1 MRGRPPLP
9 APPAAPIPVV
19 SAVLVA
25 AAAAFVVTRLA
36 GLSGR
41 LTVAY
46 VGLSVALA
54 LGWAL
59 ALAARRSIRVLAAA
73 YLELDQALFASEQT
87 CDRLSLVNEALADAN
102 VGLRAAQI
110 AFAEL
115 LNLANERSN
124 GQMRA
129 LVEETGAELAEI
141 LTEQLRTAQRVH
153 D

>member
-1 MRGRPPLP
+1 MSV
-9 APPAAPIPVV
+9 A

-25 AAAAFVVTRLA
+25 AAAAVLVARLA
-36 GLSGR
+36 TLSGR
-41 LTVAY
+41 LTVAF
-46 VGLSVALA
+46 VGLSIALA

-59 ALAARRSIRVLAAA
+59 ALASGRSIRALEAA
-73 YLELDQALFASEQT
+73 YLELDQALFVCEQR
-87 CDRLSLVNEALADAN
+87 CDRLSFENEALADGN
-102 VGLRAAQI
+102 VELRAAQI

-141 LTEQLRTAQRVH
+141 LIEQLRSAQRVH

>member
-1 MRGRPPLP
+1 
-9 APPAAPIPVV
+9 VV

-25 AAAAFVVTRLA
+25 AAAAVLVARLA
-36 GLSGR
+36 GLPGH
-41 LTVAY
+41 LTVAF
-46 VGLSVALA
+46 VALSTILA

-59 ALAARRSIRVLAAA
+59 ALVARRSTRVLAAA
-73 YLELDQALFASEQT
+73 YLELDGALFVSEQR
-87 CDRLSLVNEALADAN
+87 CDRLSLENEALADGN
-102 VGLRAAQI
+102 VELRAAQI

-141 LTEQLRTAQRVH
+141 LIEQLRTAQRVH